1 MEVALRIVLMKFSLP
16 TIYLRFSHRVW
27 VAIALCTALVL
38 GLCMPVVARPSPVL
52 WERSDWVTVG
62 PRETVSLYSRCA
74 NDRVVVSGGFHSQSA
89 AGNRGFKVI
98 DSYAEDAWTWRLR
111 LRNTNDSSQP
121 VQIQRICVKP
131 SDF

>member
-1 MEVALRIVLMKFSLP
+1 MKFFHP
-16 TIYLRFSHRVW
+16 PIQLRFRLQNLA
-27 VAIALCTALVL
+27 AIAIVTALVL
-38 GLCMPVVARPSPVL
+38 GLCMPVFARPSPVL
-52 WERSDWVTVG
+52 WESSGWVTVG
-62 PRETVSLYSRCA
+62 PKETVSLYSRCA
-74 NDRVVVSGGFHSQSA
+74 DDRVVVSGGFHSQSA
-89 AGNRGFKVI
+89 AGNRGFKLI